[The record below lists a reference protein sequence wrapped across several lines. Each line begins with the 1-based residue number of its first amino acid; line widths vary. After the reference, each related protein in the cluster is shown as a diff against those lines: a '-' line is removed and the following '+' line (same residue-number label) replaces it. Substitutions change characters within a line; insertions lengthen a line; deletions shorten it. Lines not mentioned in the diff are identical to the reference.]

1 MNDKNKNIIVTIIFS
16 SFIIILSIFNIMK
29 KDENISISER
39 RKLEQFP
46 TFSFSNLF
54 NGTFF
59 EKFDKYTTDQF
70 IKRDEFRKLKVD
82 IELAT
87 KGNYNGL
94 FTYNDY
100 IIKTMYPLNKSS
112 IVSLTNKINYIK
124 DNYLNN
130 NNIYFTIIPDKN
142 YFVPNLK
149 IDYNELENIMKQ
161 NLSDITYIDIFP
173 LLKLENYYKTDT
185 HWKQETLTNIALKLA
200 SSMNFNISNSFTEK
214 ELTSFNG
221 VYSSQ
226 LPINTSSDAI
236 KILTN
241 NVIQNSH
248 VYNYETKETTDIYDM
263 TKINSLDKYDVYL
276 SGSTPLITITNDLG
290 ENKELIIFRDSYAS
304 SLVPLLTE
312 GYKKITLVD
321 TRYISSKVLNE
332 FIDFDNKDILFMYS
346 TLLINDS
353 SSIR

>member
-1 MNDKNKNIIVTIIFS
+1 
-16 SFIIILSIFNIMK
+16 
-29 KDENISISER
+29 
-39 RKLEQFP
+39 
-46 TFSFSNLF
+46 
-54 NGTFF
+54 
-59 EKFDKYTTDQF
+59 
-70 IKRDEFRKLKVD
+70 
-82 IELAT
+82 
-87 KGNYNGL
+87 
-94 FTYNDY
+94 
-100 IIKTMYPLNKSS
+100 
-112 IVSLTNKINYIK
+112 
-124 DNYLNN
+124 
-130 NNIYFTIIPDKN
+130 
-142 YFVPNLK
+142 
-149 IDYNELENIMKQ
+149 
-161 NLSDITYIDIFP
+161 
-173 LLKLENYYKTDT
+173 
-185 HWKQETLTNIALKLA
+185 
-200 SSMNFNISNSFTEK
+200 MNFNISNSFTEK

-276 SGSTPLITITNDLG
+276 SGTTPLITITNDLG

>member
-1 MNDKNKNIIVTIIFS
+1 M
-16 SFIIILSIFNIMK
+16 
-29 KDENISISER
+29 
-39 RKLEQFP
+39 
-46 TFSFSNLF
+46 
-54 NGTFF
+54 
-59 EKFDKYTTDQF
+59 
-70 IKRDEFRKLKVD
+70 
-82 IELAT
+82 
-87 KGNYNGL
+87 
-94 FTYNDY
+94 
-100 IIKTMYPLNKSS
+100 
-112 IVSLTNKINYIK
+112 
-124 DNYLNN
+124 NN